1 MGSIEFE
8 MAEIAQAVCRSV
20 ISDYAVVGKLEREDE
35 PNEFGV
41 SVMYGQG
48 NNDGKILFSF
58 VTERDYLIR
67 VSMDA
72 RVYVLK
78 PSESVYNLHNEIR
91 KKINEKFDAEAP
103 AILLP
108 RGKVAPAVEGII
120 TPVEEKVLG
129 GFVPQIIH

>member
-8 MAEIAQAVCRSV
+8 MKESAQAVCRSV

-48 NNDGKILFSF
+48 KNDGKILFSF

-67 VSMDA
+67 A
-72 RVYVLK
+72 
-78 PSESVYNLHNEIR
+78 
-91 KKINEKFDAEAP
+91 
-103 AILLP
+103 
-108 RGKVAPAVEGII
+108 
-120 TPVEEKVLG
+120 
-129 GFVPQIIH
+129 